1 MPKKKAKRKAVKRSA
16 KKKKVVRKK
25 KKAVKK
31 KKVVRK
37 KKKAVKKKKV
47 VRKKKKKVVKKK
59 KAAKKKSAKKKAVKK
74 KKVVRKKK
82 KAVKKKKSK
91 KKRKPN
97 PAFLKPL
104 NASSKLANVVGKSKI
119 TRQEAIKNF
128 WAYVRKKGL
137 QDSKNRRNIN
147 LDDHLKPLFGS
158 KSQVSM
164 FEVAKVISKNLS
176 N

>member
-1 MPKKKAKRKAVKRSA
+1 MPKKKARKKAVKRKPA
-16 KKKKVVRKK
+16 KKKKTVKKKKVVRKKKKVVRKKKKVVKKKKAAKKKKVVKKKKKVVRKK

-31 KKVVRK
+31 KKVV
-37 KKKAVKKKKV
+37 
-47 VRKKKKKVVKKK
+47 
-59 KAAKKKSAKKKAVKK
+59 
-74 KKVVRKKK
+74 KKK

-97 PAFLKPL
+97 PAFLRPL